1 MEKLR
6 DLRKRKGWTQEE
18 FGDMLGINKVT
29 VSGYESGK
37 RQPTPD
43 MLSKMADL
51 LGVSVDVILE
61 REEEHTEPFG
71 RPIVIQP
78 ELVSEDEVLIPVVA
92 SLRCGFNSAGQP
104 VVFTDRKPVPVSW
117 TRRWGP
123 NIVYVDTVGDS
134 MVPTICP
141 GDLCVCVPG
150 SAWESGNIVVIDIND
165 SDTVKRIYRSK
176 DGGIDLVPDNTDFDT
191 MHLTPEDCER
201 YQVRVLGRIVKVVSP
216 DL

>member
-1 MEKLR
+1 MEKIR

-18 FGDMLGINKVT
+18 FGNMLGINKVT

-37 RQPTPD
+37 RQPTPE
-43 MLSKMADL
+43 MMAKMADL
-51 LGVSVDVILE
+51 LGVSVDVLMG
-61 REEEHTEPFG
+61 RSEELTNFG
-71 RPIVIQP
+71 RPIVLQP
-78 ELVSEDEVLIPVVA
+78 ELVSEDETLIPVVA

-104 VVFTDRKPVPVSW
+104 IVFTERKPVPVSW
-117 TRRWGP
+117 TRKWGP

-141 GDLCVCVPG
+141 GDLCVCIPG
-150 SAWESGNIVVIDIND
+150 SAWEPGNIVVVDIND
-165 SDTVKRIYRSK
+165 SDTVKRIFRAK

-191 MHLTPEDCER
+191 MHLTREDCER
-201 YQVRVLGRIVKVVSP
+201 FQVRVLGRIVKVVSP